1 MRRILVIVATVM
13 MVSGCTT
20 AYWKDRG
27 YDMADI
33 ATLTF
38 GLGGGAFV
46 QVGPRPFGY
55 GFIMDDSG
63 IEDGKVGSVS
73 YLTALQGFAE
83 RFAVYDSDDMRVKRG
98 KLPPLP
104 KDGDETG
111 SLPIMPH
118 HWSQIRFFAGVT
130 FFSMTVGVNPG
141 ELADFASGWL
151 GIDIYGDDLES
162 RVVKDKGSQD
172 GRKDFA
178 TSRSYSRRGLLR
190 LGERKG

>member
-98 KLPPLP
+98 KLPPLS
-104 KDGDETG
+104 KDENKTG
-111 SLPIMPH
+111 ALPIMPH
-118 HWSQIRFFAGVT
+118 NWSQIRFFAGVT

-151 GIDIYGDDLES
+151 GIEICGDDLES

-172 GRKDFA
+172 GRNAQKEVQH
-178 TSRSYSRRGLLR
+178 
-190 LGERKG
+190 ER